1 MPDSSHSSAPIAGP
15 PGAPIPPQRAGV
27 VWLSGLSGAGKS
39 TVAAALDAVLRD
51 AGLRTAMLDGDQLR
65 RGLCKDLGYSAAD
78 RHENLRRAGEVCKLF
93 TDLGLI
99 VIAAFVSPMQADRDM
114 VRDMAG
120 ADFFEVHCDAPLAVC
135 EARDVKGL
143 YARARQGAL
152 PDFTGIS
159 APYEIPLAPALT
171 LDTAGLPV
179 RLNAARIVALLAA
192 RRIIPAHLAD
202 AGYAG

>member
-1 MPDSSHSSAPIAGP
+1 MADSYPYPTQYTDAPFVS
-15 PGAPIPPQRAGV
+15 GAAPQQRAGV

-39 TVAAALDAVLRD
+39 TVAAALNAVLQG

-65 RGLCKDLGYSAAD
+65 RGLCRDLQYGAAD

-99 VIAAFVSPMQADRDM
+99 VIAAFVSPAQADRDM
-114 VRDMAG
+114 VHALAG
-120 ADFFEVHCDAPLAVC
+120 ADFFEVYCDAPLSVC

-143 YARARQGAL
+143 YARARSGQL
-152 PDFTGIS
+152 PDFTGVS
-159 APYEIPLAPALT
+159 APYEVPLRPALA

-179 RLNAARIVALLAA
+179 RHNVARIVALLAA
-192 RRIIPAHLAD
+192 HRIIPEHIAR
-202 AGYAG
+202 AG